1 MEFVF
6 ETAYN
11 QQSIT
16 KMAQV
21 MRKTIRKKRSSR
33 THIIG
38 YVAIILVVLLLIAKG
53 KEAFSTDVNNI
64 ITWVAL
70 IIMILTLIFEDKLNG
85 YVARKRMLQGMTKTI
100 TVFKEDGYNTS
111 TDLGKTE
118 WYYNSIY
125 QIAETDDYFVF
136 IFDQSHAQ
144 IYDKKGI
151 TKGTIDEFRKFI
163 SQKTEKE
170 IQKVK

>member
-70 IIMILTLIFEDKLNG
+70 IIMILTLIFKENVTRNDKNNNC
-85 YVARKRMLQGMTKTI
+85 I
-100 TVFKEDGYNTS
+100 
-111 TDLGKTE
+111 
-118 WYYNSIY
+118 
-125 QIAETDDYFVF
+125 
-136 IFDQSHAQ
+136 
-144 IYDKKGI
+144 
-151 TKGTIDEFRKFI
+151 
-163 SQKTEKE
+163 
-170 IQKVK
+170 